1 MKNNNAYRLVITLFC
16 LMLLTVNSHAKEY
29 NTLFVTEV
37 TSVFDADTFRVNI
50 KDVPPIIGQRMPV
63 RILGVDAPEIRG
75 KCQAEKVKARLAK
88 QFTVEQLRSAKIIE
102 LRNVRRGKYF
112 RLLANVY
119 IDGKNLADSLIQA
132 GHARAYEGGKRQGWC
147 Q

>member
-1 MKNNNAYRLVITLFC
+1 MKNNSTYRLVITLFC
-16 LMLLTVNSHAKEY
+16 LMLLTANGHAKEY
-29 NTLFVTEV
+29 GTLLVTEV

-50 KDVPPIIGQRMPV
+50 KDVSPIIGQRMPV
-63 RILGVDAPEIRG
+63 RVLGVDAPEIRG

-88 QFTVEQLRSAKIIE
+88 QFTVEQLRSAKTIE

-119 IDGKNLADSLIQA
+119 KEYPAKSSYNQYNLMN
-132 GHARAYEGGKRQGWC
+132 
-147 Q
+147 